1 MDFKPFKNSSFQVL
15 VTLNY
20 RLGPLGF
27 LSLGTEEVPGNA
39 GMLDQV
45 TLPMSRQFEDT
56 DICPGRRPPV
66 GAGQHPQVRWGP
78 RHGHTHGTGR
88 SSYQPG

>member
-1 MDFKPFKNSSFQVL
+1 MDLKLVENSFFQVL

-45 TLPMSRQFEDT
+45 TLPISRQFEDT
-56 DICPGRRPPV
+56 EC
-66 GAGQHPQVRWGP
+66 A
-78 RHGHTHGTGR
+78 
-88 SSYQPG
+88 